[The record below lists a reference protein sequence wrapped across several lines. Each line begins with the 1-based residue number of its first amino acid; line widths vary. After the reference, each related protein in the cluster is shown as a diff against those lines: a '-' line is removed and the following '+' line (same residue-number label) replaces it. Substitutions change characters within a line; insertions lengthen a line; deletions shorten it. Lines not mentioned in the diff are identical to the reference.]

1 MDVVRGTE
9 VGDALVRCG
18 ELEGE
23 GEGDVTGEWLR
34 RVVMVAG
41 EERKAWGKS
50 DHSQAGAHVTL
61 AASEEEGEIMEN
73 GAAAGSGRLGG
84 SVVFMHK
91 EAGGRPGVGMRCL
104 V

>member
-1 MDVVRGTE
+1 VDVVRGTE

-41 EERKAWGKS
+41 EEC
-50 DHSQAGAHVTL
+50 V
-61 AASEEEGEIMEN
+61 E
-73 GAAAGSGRLGG
+73 
-84 SVVFMHK
+84 
-91 EAGGRPGVGMRCL
+91 L
-104 V
+104 VPIVL